1 MKTILVTGGAGY
13 IGSFMTKRL
22 LDEGYS
28 VVVADS
34 LERGRQEVIDER
46 AEFSLGNFLDKSFV
60 SRLFKNYEIDAVIHF
75 AAYISMAES
84 MEKPELYFENNV
96 FAAHNVIEAIK
107 TRSIP
112 FILSSTAGV
121 YGNPVETPITEDH
134 PKNPTNPYGESKLM
148 VERILAWYHTVYNL
162 PYACLRYF
170 NASGASSDG
179 MMGEDHHPE
188 SHIIPN
194 IVKAALENRA
204 FTLYGSDYDTPDGT
218 AVRDYIHVY
227 DLVEAHLLAL
237 KKLSE
242 ESLGLTYNVGTGKGY
257 SNKEVFEMVKLVS
270 GQDIE
275 LKLEGRRPG
284 DASMLVADATKI
296 QNELGFNPRF
306 SELQTIVQTAWKW
319 HSNRQE

>member
-1 MKTILVTGGAGY
+1 MNKILVTGGAGY

-22 LDEGYS
+22 LDEGYA

-34 LERGRQEVIDER
+34 LERGKRDVIDNR

-60 SRLFKNYEIDAVIHF
+60 RRLFQKHEIDAVIHF

-96 FAAHNVIEAIK
+96 FAAHNIIEAIK
-107 TRSIP
+107 DKKLP

-121 YGNPVETPITEDH
+121 YGNPVSIPITEDH

-148 VERILAWYHTVYNL
+148 VERILRWYHTVYKL

-170 NASGASSDG
+170 NASGAASDG
-179 MMGEDHHPE
+179 TMGEDHHPE

-194 IVKAALENRA
+194 VIKAALEDRE
-204 FTLYGSDYDTPDGT
+204 FTLFGSDYDTPDGT

-237 KKLSE
+237 KKLST
-242 ESLGLTYNVGTGKGY
+242 ESSALTYNIGTGKGY
-257 SNKEVFEMVKLVS
+257 SNKEVFEMVKLIS
-270 GQDIE
+270 GKDIK
-275 LKLEGRRPG
+275 LKMEERRPG
-284 DASMLVADATKI
+284 DASSLVADSSKI
-296 QNELGFNPRF
+296 RNELGFIPQY

-319 HSNRQE
+319 HSSQKA